1 MYNIIVVRMNKI
13 ENATQTKAFVDIQY
27 EEMIIKGLTVM
38 NGAKGLFVSMPRE
51 KGKIEGQYF
60 DTVHPISEGLRKE
73 IDKKILEYYLAN

>member
-13 ENATQTKAFVDIQY
+13 EGTGATKAFVDIQY
-27 EEMIIKGLTVM
+27 EEMIIKGLTVVE
-38 NGAKGLFVSMPRE
+38 GPKGLFVSMPRE

>member
-1 MYNIIVVRMNKI
+1 MYNIIVVRMNKL

-38 NGAKGLFVSMPRE
+38 NGPKGLFVSMPRE
-51 KGKIEGQYF
+51 KGKEEGKYF